1 MTEGT
6 QDPKPQPGTVTQTVT
21 HTTPGGEKDDTL
33 DKFKEI
39 KARFE
44 KELEERDKKIQELE
58 EKLSKKDNEVNDAI
72 NNLNDEVN
80 EKLKQAE
87 ELKALQ
93 ANVNELLNDK
103 ANALVD
109 KYISEGKLVPAQ
121 REKALS
127 LCLSDQDMFISL
139 YENAPSIVDTSP
151 KPKSH
156 KVNGN
161 VEKMVEYFKN

>member
-1 MTEGT
+1 MTEEPNLQNQKPET
-6 QDPKPQPGTVTQTVT
+6 KPQT
-21 HTTPGGEKDDTL
+21 KNDDTL

-39 KARFE
+39 KERYE
-44 KELEERDKKIQELE
+44 KELSEKDKMIKELQ
-58 EKLSKKDNEVNDAI
+58 EKLDKKDNEVNDAI
-72 NNLNDEVN
+72 ADLNSEVN

-93 ANVNELLNDK
+93 ANVNELLQDK

-109 KYISEGKLVPAQ
+109 KYIHEGKLVPAQ

-139 YENAPSIVDTSP
+139 YENAPSLVDTSP

>member
-1 MTEGT
+1 MTEEQNLQNQKPET
-6 QDPKPQPGTVTQTVT
+6 KPQK
-21 HTTPGGEKDDTL
+21 KDDTL
-33 DKFKEI
+33 DKFQEI
-39 KARFE
+39 KERYE
-44 KELEERDKKIQELE
+44 KELSERDKKIQELE

-139 YENAPSIVDTSP
+139 YENAPSIVDTNP
-151 KPKSH
+151 KPISH

-161 VEKMVEYFKN
+161 VDKMVEYFKK

>member
-1 MTEGT
+1 MTDS
-6 QDPKPQPGTVTQTVT
+6 DPKPEPNPEPTR
-21 HTTPGGEKDDTL
+21 DDTL
-33 DKFKEI
+33 DKFNEI

-58 EKLSKKDNEVNDAI
+58 EQLSKKDKEVNDVI
-72 NNLNDEVN
+72 SNLNDEVN
-80 EKLKQAE
+80 DKLKQAE

-93 ANVNELLNDK
+93 ANVNELLQDK

-127 LCLSDQDMFISL
+127 LCLSDQDMFIDL
-139 YENAPSIVDTSP
+139 YENAPSVISTNT
-151 KPKSH
+151 KPTSH
-156 KVNGN
+156 KVMGN
-161 VEKMVEYFKN
+161 VEKMVDYFKQ

>member
-1 MTEGT
+1 MTEA
-6 QDPKPQPGTVTQTVT
+6 DPKPQPN
-21 HTTPGGEKDDTL
+21 GGETKPQKNNKGGENPL
-33 DKFKEI
+33 DKFSEI
-39 KARFE
+39 KARYD
-44 KELEERDKKIQELE
+44 KELEERDKKIKELE
-58 EKLSKKDNEVNDAI
+58 EALSKKDKEVNDVI
-72 NNLNDEVN
+72 SNLNDEVN
-80 EKLKQAE
+80 DKLKQAE
-87 ELKALQ
+87 KLKALQ

-139 YENAPSIVDTSP
+139 YENAPSIVDTNP
-151 KPKSH
+151 KPISH

-161 VEKMVEYFKN
+161 VDKMVEYFKK